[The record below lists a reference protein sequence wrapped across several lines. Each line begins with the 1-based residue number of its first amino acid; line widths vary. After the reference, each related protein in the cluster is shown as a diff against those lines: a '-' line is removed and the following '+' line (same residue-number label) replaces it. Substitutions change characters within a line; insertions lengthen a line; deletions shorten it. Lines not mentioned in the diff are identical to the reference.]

1 MHKDKP
7 ELLNV
12 QAYNLPLSDLV
23 HLLIEGVTKTF
34 KNILA
39 KPKKKNGK
47 P

>member
-7 ELLNV
+7 ELINV
-12 QAYNLPLSDLV
+12 QAYNLPVSDLV
-23 HLLIEGVTKTF
+23 DEGVTKTF

-39 KPKKKNGK
+39 KPRKKNGK